1 VFSAAD
7 IIEALGLRRRLK
19 SIRPDIPGQLPP
31 GWQSWLDG
39 MSATPRAV
47 VGAAPQDVITEFVH
61 RELAQPP
68 PRVANL
74 NRWQAF
80 ATLWRQQWQ
89 GPEPEERGLRWFA
102 AIFSAILHLVLGVL
116 LLFLAFV
123 HLPPPPGAS
132 AGETVVQAE
141 FIGEGTPKET
151 GGGAPEGPAP
161 VPSPAPATPAAPSA
175 AQQPEQPA
183 PTPPAPQ
190 PPEPVAAEP
199 EPQPQPAPPE
209 AQPEPAPPV
218 EVPPAPQPLEVTQVP
233 EPDTTFVLPPPR
245 PREAVVPERQITVP
259 EARQPTETISRV
271 QRPTREVLEV
281 ERATPQVTRIAPT
294 LRAEEQARLT
304 ATPALQPSIAPT
316 REISVPAV
324 RAQIRDIP
332 MPSRGTTPG
341 AQPGTSTSNA
351 PAPSGTSSTAGTTAP
366 GGQQPAPGSG
376 TNPAAQPGAG
386 TTPNAPPGA
395 WPSPSRGDDWG
406 VGSRNRP
413 GGTPGSSG
421 TKPGVF
427 KSDGTPNL
435 VPETPSPGQNAPGSV
450 EAHIADLDR
459 AGQWLKR
466 PPYDYTPTT
475 FDKYW
480 RPRES
485 LLQEWVRRGIKTITI
500 PIPGTGKRL
509 QCAVSLLALGG
520 ACGLT
525 DPNVNEQPASAR
537 PPPDIPFKPWLQE
550 DNGSIRTPP
559 PGARTT
565 VPASG
570 ASVGRP
576 PGS

>member
-1 VFSAAD
+1 
-7 IIEALGLRRRLK
+7 
-19 SIRPDIPGQLPP
+19 
-31 GWQSWLDG
+31 
-39 MSATPRAV
+39 
-47 VGAAPQDVITEFVH
+47 
-61 RELAQPP
+61 
-68 PRVANL
+68 
-74 NRWQAF
+74 
-80 ATLWRQQWQ
+80 
-89 GPEPEERGLRWFA
+89 
-102 AIFSAILHLVLGVL
+102 
-116 LLFLAFV
+116 
-123 HLPPPPGAS
+123 
-132 AGETVVQAE
+132 
-141 FIGEGTPKET
+141 
-151 GGGAPEGPAP
+151 
-161 VPSPAPATPAAPSA
+161 
-175 AQQPEQPA
+175 
-183 PTPPAPQ
+183 
-190 PPEPVAAEP
+190 
-199 EPQPQPAPPE
+199 
-209 AQPEPAPPV
+209 
-218 EVPPAPQPLEVTQVP
+218 VTQVP

-395 WPSPSRGDDWG
+395 WPSSESAATIGAWARAIARVARRVRAARSRAC
-406 VGSRNRP
+406 SSPTARRISCPKRHRP
-413 GGTPGSSG
+413 GRTHRARS
-421 TKPGVF
+421 K
-427 KSDGTPNL
+427 
-435 VPETPSPGQNAPGSV
+435 
-450 EAHIADLDR
+450 AHIADLDR

-537 PPPDIPFKPWLQE
+537 TAAGHSVQAVAAGRQRQHPHAAAGRAHDSAGE
-550 DNGSIRTPP
+550 R
-559 PGARTT
+559 RER
-565 VPASG
+565 G
-570 ASVGRP
+570 ASAGKLTP
-576 PGS
+576 